1 MQNKFGYIK
10 SFLYLCSE
18 LSTDSSVATSQRT
31 YIITDES
38 ICVNISLAAYI
49 IVARLQ
55 SRYIF
60 RYVLL
65 LLLSDYGL
73 CQTPCL
79 RKSKSS
85 IFCSYVFI
93 YIKSCARHELGSNI
107 MKKYLLVTLLS
118 LMSLTC
124 ASITKSEFQD
134 YIGEKKNFYSAAGYI
149 ELYKNGT
156 GIYTSD
162 IMASLGGMYD
172 FGFMI
177 GLGSVPISCDGV
189 TAKCRYRCIIALKWQ
204 VSNGKVVLKYTN
216 IKGNTT
222 AEIVEWEGGQYP
234 ASSTVECVKRKLRKQ
249 LAEDKAL
256 IGKSDTF
263 IVIEE
268 NGKIGLRGASWN
280 ELEAALGTFWGSGAD
295 SGSSSQTSYTPK
307 EPVVVKAS
315 YPGDDSAIKEYV
327 DRKLSYPAHLRKEG
341 YIRNAYYTL
350 SISSD
355 GRVTGVRTNDDVDSQ
370 LAEATKQILM
380 KLPNRFTPETIDGKK
395 TDSEYKIYICYYAE
409 KAIDFDV
416 RALNFKYNGGEK
428 RIKVSSS
435 QNWKIVPKESSN
447 FTFRKE
453 GKYIVVSCSERNKF
467 DYNGIFEKLIVS
479 TSDDAI
485 SYEIKVSQEGAPK
498 PYIRPSQT
506 NVYLP
511 RKKKE
516 ARAVVIVDSNR
527 DWKITH
533 HNPDSNIIA
542 EKADERV
549 IITTKKNGRKEGED
563 ATITLKSLD
572 NDYQTNILVHQYSKK
587 EEKAQGSHS
596 SSGLGLWYNYY
607 ENYGSFELGIISI
620 QAGAGCTLPLFM
632 DNAGERTLVT
642 QPYFPMN
649 FELGTLRF
657 HFIELSL
664 LNLRLD
670 LSLDGLDGIAWE
682 PQVRG
687 LIPVSERWA
696 LMPYVGP
703 VWQIDRQQIENSVW
717 SASGG
722 LIARV
727 RYGHATHTDLSIGYR
742 GGPFGGLAF
751 SVSIG
756 WSLGW

>member
-1 MQNKFGYIK
+1 MKKNI
-10 SFLYLCSE
+10 LIIL
-18 LSTDSSVATSQRT
+18 LSVAS
-31 YIITDES
+31 IT
-38 ICVNISLAAYI
+38 CPA
-49 IVARLQ
+49 
-55 SRYIF
+55 
-60 RYVLL
+60 
-65 LLLSDYGL
+65 
-73 CQTPCL
+73 
-79 RKSKSS
+79 
-85 IFCSYVFI
+85 
-93 YIKSCARHELGSNI
+93 
-107 MKKYLLVTLLS
+107 
-118 LMSLTC
+118 
-124 ASITKSEFQD
+124 ITKSEFQD
-134 YIGEKKNFYSAAGYI
+134 YVGEQMNFYSAAGYI

-216 IKGNTT
+216 VKGNTT
-222 AEIVEWEGGQYP
+222 AEIAEWEGGQYP

-280 ELEAALGTFWGSGAD
+280 EVEAALGTFWGAGGD

-315 YPGDDSAIKEYV
+315 YPDGDYGIKNYISDKLTYPNHIRKNGYSKSA
-327 DRKLSYPAHLRKEG
+327 S
-341 YIRNAYYTL
+341 YTL

-355 GRVTGVRTNDDVDSQ
+355 GSVKDAWTTDDIDSK
-370 LAEATKQILM
+370 LANETIRLLKN
-380 KLPNRFTPETIDGKK
+380 LPKRFTPETSDGQKVGSDYSI
-395 TDSEYKIYICYYAE
+395 TISYYVDPAL
-409 KAIDFDV
+409 DFD
-416 RALNFKYNGGEK
+416 AKSINFTYKGGEK

-435 QNWKIVPKESSN
+435 QNWKIVPRESSK

-453 GKYIVVSCSERNKF
+453 GKYIVVSCGERNKF

-506 NVYLP
+506 TVNLP
-511 RKKKE
+511 RKKKD
-516 ARAVVIVDSNR
+516 ARAVVIVNSNR
-527 DWKITH
+527 DWKIVN
-533 HNPDSNIIA
+533 HNPESNINVN
-542 EKADERV
+542 KSDERV
-549 IITTKKNGRKEGED
+549 IFTTKKNGRKEGED
-563 ATITLKSLD
+563 ATITLESLD
-572 NDYQTNILVHQYSKK
+572 NDCQTNILVHQYSRK
-587 EEKAQGSHS
+587 EEKLQGGS
-596 SSGLGLWYNYY
+596 SSKSGLGLWYNYY
-607 ENYGSFELGIISI
+607 DNYGSFELGLLSV
-620 QAGAGCTLPLFM
+620 QAGFGCTLPLFA
-632 DNAGERTLVT
+632 NQAGQKTFVGEA
-642 QPYFPMN
+642 YFPMN

-657 HFIELSL
+657 HFVELSL

-670 LSLDGLDGIAWE
+670 LTLDGLDGIAWE
-682 PQVRG
+682 PQVRA
-687 LIPVSERWA
+687 LFPVSDRWA

-703 VWQIDRQQIENSVW
+703 VWQIDTQQMENSVW

-742 GGPFGGLAF
+742 GGPLGGIAIG
-751 SVSIG
+751 VSIG